1 MPELVYLHNMGVH
14 RIHTKWGLVKQLRI
28 DHVALTFCQFD
39 DALEVFSSLL
49 YNQIA
54 WKQGSYVN
62 FFFSMHYCLCQ
73 PLLESIFCTHGDFCL
88 QVP

>member
-1 MPELVYLHNMGVH
+1 
-14 RIHTKWGLVKQLRI
+14 VKQLRI

-54 WKQGSYVN
+54 WKQGSYDN
-62 FFFSMHYCLCQ
+62 FFFNALL
-73 PLLESIFCTHGDFCL
+73 PLSTTVRINFSYTWGYLFASTIVC
-88 QVP
+88 